1 MSDYFDAGK
10 WGAIVPILFQT
21 TDAATSTSA
30 VDMGALGAVTKV
42 TMPVAGSIVG
52 ITVSATTSLTAGTAT
67 FRAHKAGTSYAD
79 SGYPAPVMNTT
90 SCFASK
96 TVAPHNLTF
105 DSGDTVGVSYVSTTT
120 MTPLTNDFSAVLWVQ
135 LNAN

>member
-10 WGAIVPILFQT
+10 WGAIVPIFFQT

-30 VDMGALGAVTKV
+30 VNMAALGGATKI
-42 TMPVAGSIVG
+42 TMPTTGSVIG

-90 SCFASK
+90 SCFASA
-96 TVAPHNLTF
+96 TVAPRNLAFTA
-105 DSGDTVGVSYVSTTT
+105 GDTVGVSYVSTTT
-120 MTPLTNDFSAVLWVQ
+120 MEPLTNDFSAVLWVQ
-135 LNAN
+135 LDPN